1 MFLNTLLFLPW
12 RCYLPNWLQTGVAQ
26 AQISRSVEKYKLMTI
41 KEFLDTVAEDAY
53 EFSWKPVMFGNRAE
67 QNFVLQSVGYIQ
79 RCQLHKLFPAGS
91 TNNNDCYFSS
101 NSVY

>member
-26 AQISRSVEKYKLMTI
+26 AQISRSVKKYKLMTI

-53 EFSWKPVMFGNRAE
+53 EFS
-67 QNFVLQSVGYIQ
+67 
-79 RCQLHKLFPAGS
+79 
-91 TNNNDCYFSS
+91 
-101 NSVY
+101 